1 MKLISKSSFAVL
13 AMVLAVLLLPAALSF
28 AAPLAPTLAAEQVL
42 TNYEANKKP
51 FVATGAGRV
60 HVSWSLPDHAQFAER
75 AEEANGAFSYATLG
89 TIGSN
94 STYYNAV
101 VAVGTDGSMHY
112 AWVEDGTNVHYRRR
126 APGQNWTDDRVI
138 ASNQGFAHYPAI
150 AVQGS
155 ANVWVTW
162 RLGNEDIAFA
172 YSNDGGSNWPISS
185 SVGARSYAGTPR
197 VASSPLGG
205 AFLTWTGTDGHIF
218 LGAWN
223 GSDFGISQITKD
235 DKYFEPTV
243 AVAPNGQVFLAW
255 RHTDRGVFYAA
266 SQSNGTWSIS
276 NVFQHPDV
284 RGAASI
290 AVDGLGNV
298 NLAWISRA
306 GGSYNTWYAIQKPG
320 ESFSN
325 PIVVSND
332 GGAFKANPDLAV
344 STRSDRVVAHIVWES
359 FNGGSAIRYARAETS
374 LTSPDTTPTPTPQPQ
389 PTPNAPATGVFDFA
403 SSSFRDLWTRTD
415 SLVQQNAVNYSWIWG
430 PSPFTQG
437 LREYYVQSP
446 GQSRVVQYY
455 DKSRMEINQP
465 DAPRGAYYVTNGRLA
480 DELITGLLQTGDAQY
495 DQRNPAAIAV
505 AGDPQNT
512 FPLYQ
517 DLRTVY
523 RRQRPGDRAN
533 EEIFRALDG
542 SVQIKPV
549 PGAST
554 DPAMLI
560 TQRVGGIG
568 IPRVFWDYMNRPGR
582 VVENGRAVTATPL
595 FDWRY
600 VIGEPLTEAY
610 WTYIR
615 VNGRDQ
621 GVLVQAFERR
631 VLTYTPA
638 NPGEFQVEMGNIGRH
653 YFEWRYG
660 AQPR

>member
-1 MKLISKSSFAVL
+1 ML
-13 AMVLAVLLLPAALSF
+13 VLAVAALLLPAALSF
-28 AAPLAPTLAAEQVL
+28 AAPLAPALAEEQVL

-60 HVSWSLPDHAQFAER
+60 HVSWSLPGHAQFAER
-75 AEEANGAFSYATLG
+75 AEEAGGAFGYSTLG
-89 TIGSN
+89 SIGSN

-101 VAVGTDGSMHY
+101 VAVGSDGTVHY
-112 AWVEDGTNVHYRRR
+112 AWVEDGANVHYRRR
-126 APGQNWTDDRVI
+126 APGQNWTNDRVL
-138 ASNQGFAHYPAI
+138 AGGQGFAHYPAI
-150 AVQGS
+150 SVQGS

-162 RLGNEDIAFA
+162 RLGSEDIAFA
-172 YSNDGGSNWPISS
+172 YSNDGGNNWPINN

-205 AFLTWTGTDGHIF
+205 AFLTWTGTDGHIY

-223 GSDFGISQITKD
+223 GSNFGISQVTND

-243 AVAPNGQVFLAW
+243 AVAPSGQVFLAW

-266 SQSNGTWSIS
+266 SQANGRWGIS

-290 AVDGLGNV
+290 AVDGHSNV
-298 NLAWISRA
+298 HLAWVSRA
-306 GGSYNTWYAIQKPG
+306 GGAYNTWYAIQKPG
-320 ESFSN
+320 ELFSN

-332 GGAFKANPDLAV
+332 GGAFKANPDLAA
-344 STRSDRVVAHIVWES
+344 SMHADRVVAHIVWES
-359 FNGGSAIRYARAETS
+359 FDGGMASAIRYARAQTS
-374 LTSPDTTPTPTPQPQ
+374 LTSTGPTPTPTPQ

-415 SLVQQNAVNYSWIWG
+415 SLVQRNAVNYSWIWG
-430 PSPFTQG
+430 PNPFTAG
-437 LREYYVQSP
+437 VREYYVQSP

-465 DAPRGAYYVTNGRLA
+465 DAPRGPFYVTNGRLA
-480 DELITGLLQTGDAQY
+480 DELITGQMQTGDAQY
-495 DQRNPAAIAV
+495 EQRNPAAIAV

-549 PGAST
+549 PNANT

-568 IPRVFWDYMNRPGR
+568 IPRVFWDYMNRPGS
-582 VVENGRAVTATPL
+582 VVENGRTVTSTPL

-631 VLTYTPA
+631 VLTYTPT

-660 AQPR
+660 VRPR